1 MDSVD
6 GRLLARMQADFPL
19 VARPFAALAD
29 ELGMDEEE
37 VLGRAR
43 ALHERGLIR
52 RIGPVLDPAKAG
64 RVGTLAAMAVP
75 AGRLEAVAA
84 LISRWPAVTHNYERA
99 PLHGSCPF
107 NLWFTLTARSREELD
122 AAIDRLAEATGLS
135 ITALPTLRRF
145 KIGVRFDFGRED
157 ADG

>member
-99 PLHGSCPF
+99 PLHGSCP
-107 NLWFTLTARSREELD
+107 LTARSREELD

-157 ADG
+157 GDG